1 MSETTEI
8 VFTIERTIV
17 DDVIEYYVSLYDE
30 IHSGMKL
37 RDIYQASLAIS
48 FDGEHR
54 TQEEMFSELEGLI
67 PRESL
72 ESIRSLGSMYST
84 DYFRKTHGGHDS
96 LGMFLIEV
104 PSDMGMT
111 REILNRY
118 VKSVGDTEGGKAL
131 REKFTK
137 IT

>member
-1 MSETTEI
+1 M
-8 VFTIERTIV
+8 
-17 DDVIEYYVSLYDE
+17 L
-30 IHSGMKL
+30 
-37 RDIYQASLAIS
+37 
-48 FDGEHR
+48 
-54 TQEEMFSELEGLI
+54 SELEGLI
-67 PRESL
+67 PRESF
-72 ESIRSLGSMYST
+72 ESISQLGSMSST
-84 DYFRKTHGGHDS
+84 DYLRKTHGGHDS

-118 VKSVGDTEGGKAL
+118 VKSIGATEGAKAL